1 MLEPSTPATKKGLK
15 MLWLAFALMTVV
27 TWGLYGA
34 FLAKGAAGFEHD
46 RMKAFVCVGVAY
58 MFIAILA
65 PLVVLVVSGK
75 TLNFFDYPV
84 GLKYS
89 FFAGVIGALGAFT
102 ALMAI
107 TYNPLSGPLA
117 ASQVMSVIFAGAPV
131 VAALYAISH
140 SKDGFSG
147 LDWRFVVGMLMAAT
161 GGALVTIFKPN

>member
-1 MLEPSTPATKKGLK
+1 MLKPSTQSTKKGPK
-15 MLWLAFALMTVV
+15 MLWLVFALMTVV

-58 MFIAILA
+58 VFIAILA
-65 PLVVLVVSGK
+65 PLIVLLVSEK
-75 TLNFFDYPV
+75 SLNFFDFPE
-84 GLKYS
+84 GIKLS
-89 FFAGVIGALGAFT
+89 FFAGVLGAIGAFT

-117 ASQVMSVIFAGAPV
+117 ASQVMSVIFAGAPI
-131 VAALYAISH
+131 VAAAYAITH

-147 LDWRFVVGMLMAAT
+147 LDWRFVVGLLMAAA